1 MSSNRKICTFQ
12 IVTVLNPRF
21 EPPTN
26 QDQCKTYTKQI
37 YPVMDNRKKKKKNFR
52 EKIPIIDAINNIAMP
67 YSQHGI
73 TSALR

>member
-1 MSSNRKICTFQ
+1 
-12 IVTVLNPRF
+12 
-21 EPPTN
+21 
-26 QDQCKTYTKQI
+26 
-37 YPVMDNRKKKKKNFR
+37 MDNRKKKKKNFR